1 MSRCVQ
7 GSPSVVVNRAHFT
20 LRSILVLLRNRLNC
34 LLTQFG
40 WTGWVGMG
48 AGAALAL
55 FCEFLLKRVHIMDF
69 LHGPVVKTPP
79 GNAGGKSLIPG
90 QGN

>member
-7 GSPSVVVNRAHFT
+7 GSPRIVVNRAHFT

-40 WTGWVGMG
+40 W
-48 AGAALAL
+48 
-55 FCEFLLKRVHIMDF
+55 
-69 LHGPVVKTPP
+69 
-79 GNAGGKSLIPG
+79 AGGWGWGLDQLLPYSVSCFLKGSTSWTSFVVQWLRLCLAM
-90 QGN
+90 QGARV